1 MTRARRGAGM
11 KGHTIAYR
19 LHNKTR
25 RSPLLK
31 AITLLACAIV
41 MAVSPALGRT
51 KRPCVPEPASLP
63 KMIDGEGFAVD
74 GDTIVL
80 LVEGQRV
87 GEVRLFGIDAPEL
100 RSRASKEETQAGLRA
115 RDALDRLLAA
125 GGDHV
130 RVIPIE
136 HDHYCRIVARIE
148 IDGHDVA
155 EAMLRGGWAYVF
167 TAWAFAKGRDPSLAR
182 SYVAVQREARDGAAG
197 LWPTWLGDR
206 RP

>member
-1 MTRARRGAGM
+1 MKMRA
-11 KGHTIAYR
+11 IAYR

-31 AITLLACAIV
+31 ALTLFACAMLMV
-41 MAVSPALGRT
+41 AGPALGRV
-51 KRPCVPEPASLP
+51 KRPCVPQHPTLPA
-63 KMIDGEGFAVD
+63 MIDGEGFAVD

-80 LVEGQRV
+80 LVEGQRF

-100 RSRASKEETQAGLRA
+100 RSRMSKEETQTGLRA

-148 IDGHDVA
+148 VDGHDVA

-182 SYVAVQREARDGAAG
+182 SYIAVQREARDGAAG